1 MKKGSLR
8 RGIDL
13 KRPMTY
19 FPIIRHADKAEAIDL
34 AALAFVSWE
43 QGILPLYRDR
53 EHSRDALMNQLS
65 AYCQDNFHNIIVAK
79 MDGEIVGWCA
89 RISNKAYVPYLFVT
103 PHLQGQ
109 GIGGLLL
116 KRMENIFEL
125 QGYGAVQLETPA
137 DHVQAVRFYENQ
149 GYNILAMKAEGHNAH
164 KPFMS
169 VRLEKKLNPFTEQI
183 DDIE

>member
-1 MKKGSLR
+1 MKKESLL
-8 RGIDL
+8 RGIDPEG
-13 KRPMTY
+13 PMNY
-19 FPIIRHADKAEAIDL
+19 FPTIRHADKAEAMDL

-65 AYCQDNFHNIIVAK
+65 AYCQDNFRNIIVAK

-89 RISNKAYVPYLFVT
+89 RMSNKPYVPYLFVT

-109 GIGGLLL
+109 GIGGMLL
-116 KRMENIFEL
+116 KRMEYIFEL
-125 QGYGAVQLETPA
+125 QGHKAVQLETPA

-149 GYNILAMKAEGHNAH
+149 GYSILAMRAEGHNAH
-164 KPFMS
+164 KPFMN
-169 VRLEKKLNPFTEQI
+169 VRLEKKLNPYSGLIEDI
-183 DDIE
+183 D